1 MAIAL
6 VVIIHFVYF
15 RRTQLITRIFIMFCI
30 AIFFFQLVSFI
41 DALAASEA
49 STDGCTAIGIILHL
63 TMIAQF
69 VWMLALVSG
78 TYLYTPFKN
87 RLKSRNRVLK
97 YNA

>member
-1 MAIAL
+1 MPHRVPNIALSLCFSQVAIAL

-69 VWMLALVSG
+69 VWMLALVSSG
-78 TYLYTPFKN
+78 HCN
-87 RLKSRNRVLK
+87 
-97 YNA
+97 